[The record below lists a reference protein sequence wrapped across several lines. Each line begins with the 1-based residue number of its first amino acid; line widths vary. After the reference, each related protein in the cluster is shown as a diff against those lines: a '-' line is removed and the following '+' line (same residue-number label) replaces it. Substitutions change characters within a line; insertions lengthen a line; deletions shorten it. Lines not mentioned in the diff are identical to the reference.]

1 MAAKT
6 ENKQASR
13 SGGLA
18 TKPPSKGLRGSIAS
32 SAKIARNAK
41 SASSAKNA
49 GAAKKKTGV
58 KKPAEAVCD
67 YKLPAKLSGKVKVVS
82 SKISYEGPL
91 FNVHTDYVQEPE
103 GVPSRRDVIRH
114 SGSVVIL
121 AVDETE
127 NPADPIIILE
137 RQYRHAAQMY
147 MWELPAGRKEPS
159 ERPLPAAKRELI
171 EETGYRGGRW
181 SKLVRYYASPGF
193 LGEWMEIYLA
203 QGVSAGT
210 AMPEEDE
217 FIQVERVPL
226 SCLVE
231 LIHAGKINDGKT
243 IVATLLYQAGR
254 LSGKF

>member
-1 MAAKT
+1 MKT
-6 ENKQASR
+6 ENNRTSR
-13 SGGLA
+13 SGG
-18 TKPPSKGLRGSIAS
+18 
-32 SAKIARNAK
+32 SAPITSDIKDVSLTGKRKHIPGN
-41 SASSAKNA
+41 AKNA
-49 GAAKKKTGV
+49 VATAKKSGAKKSTGAKISAQV
-58 KKPAEAVCD
+58 PCD
-67 YKLPAKLSGKVKVVS
+67 YKLPTRLPGKVKLVS

-91 FNVHTDYVQEPE
+91 FNVHTDYVKEPE

-137 RQYRHAAQMY
+137 RQYRHAAEMY
-147 MWELPAGRKEPS
+147 MWELPAGRKEPH

-231 LIHAGKINDGKT
+231 LIHTGKISDGKT
-243 IVATLLYQAGR
+243 MIAVLLYQAGR
-254 LSGKF
+254 LSGRF